1 MPERADGG
9 DGFAAGNLSG
19 DELGVVHDLLS
30 NLRLGKLGDFDGL
43 ILEEDGK
50 RDFMVV
56 IGNRRGGFPAD
67 KLPAHGQHN
76 GHNQNENEQ
85 VDQIDLAEQT
95 ALFINNFHT
104 CLQYLWIWL
113 ILRAK

>member
-43 ILEEDGK
+43 VLEEDGK

-56 IGNRRGGFPAD
+56 IGNRRGGLPAD
-67 KLPAHGQHN
+67 KLPAHSQHN
-76 GHNQNENEQ
+76 SHDQNENEQ